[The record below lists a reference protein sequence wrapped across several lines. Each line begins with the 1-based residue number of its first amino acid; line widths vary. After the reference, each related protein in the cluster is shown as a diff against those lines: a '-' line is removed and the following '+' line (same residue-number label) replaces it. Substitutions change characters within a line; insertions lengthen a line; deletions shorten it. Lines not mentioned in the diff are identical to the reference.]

1 MNNKSYTLPI
11 LLLYLLTSLFFLFF
25 FSLNSY
31 QTKKAA
37 LIRENLDVLREFAFD
52 LAEENVSNNFKF
64 FEDNKSEIKINL
76 YKDRK
81 TIKENFASPNF
92 AHLPF
97 IFDGKYLY
105 IKAILTKNSRVYFLQ
120 QAPPCKTKNCRISPL
135 PPPNHIK
142 KMPKGNYEIILKSAN
157 LQKAIFTLILKIC
170 LSSLAILSII
180 LLIAYIIVK
189 LSFKNMQNQL
199 NLLNNFI
206 IDTTH
211 EINTPL
217 CIILMSIEMFP
228 NNPKKYLNNIKTA
241 SKTLS
246 NIYDDLVRLNLLEEK
261 NDLKNID
268 IKALLEERI
277 SFFTTF
283 LEQKKITLSTSL
295 EALTLKSD
303 DNKLTK
309 IFDNLLSNA
318 IKYSKENQQI
328 TLVLKDKSFK
338 IINYN
343 AYIKKNDLKK
353 IFEKFKRFDKQN
365 GGFGIGLSIVKKYCD
380 DLNIQ
385 ISCES
390 DEEKTSFELK
400 F

>member
-11 LLLYLLTSLFFLFF
+11 LLLYLLTSLIFLFF
-25 FSLNSY
+25 FSLNFY
-31 QTKKAA
+31 QSQKSE
-37 LIRENLDVLREFAFD
+37 LLRENLDILKDFAFD
-52 LAEENVSNNFKF
+52 LAEENTATNFSF
-64 FEDNKSEIKINL
+64 FNDENKEIKVNL
-76 YKDRK
+76 YKNGK
-81 TIKENFASPNF
+81 ILQENFPQKYLDKNVF
-92 AHLPF
+92 
-97 IFDGKYLY
+97 FDGKYLY
-105 IKAILTKNSRVYFLQ
+105 LKATITKNARVYFFQNNLCSSKD
-120 QAPPCKTKNCRISPL
+120 CKSPS
-135 PPPNHIK
+135 HMK
-142 KMPKGNYEIILKSAN
+142 KMSRGNYEVLLRSEN
-157 LQKAIFTLILKIC
+157 LQKQIFSLILKISFFA
-170 LSSLAILSII
+170 LGILSII

-199 NLLNNFI
+199 DLLNNFI

-228 NNPKKYLNNIKTA
+228 NNPEKYLNNIKTA

-261 NDLKNID
+261 NDIKTIN

-277 SFFTTF
+277 AFFATF
-283 LEQKKITLSTSL
+283 LEQKKIILSSSL
-295 EALTLKSD
+295 EDLSLKSD
-303 DNKLTK
+303 ENKLIK

-318 IKYSKENQQI
+318 IKYSKENSQI
-328 TLVLKDKSFK
+328 TLSLEDKTFK
-338 IINYN
+338 ITNYN
-343 AYIKKNDLKK
+343 AYISKNNLKK

-380 DLNIQ
+380 DLNIE
-385 ISCES
+385 ITCES
-390 DEEKTSFELK
+390 DKEKTLFKVK